1 MWRKGN
7 PSVLLVGMQTGA
19 ATLKIVWN
27 FLKKLKMELPF
38 DPVIP
43 LLGLHPK
50 NPETPTQKN
59 LWTPKFI
66 LALFTVLLLIINGCF
81 FL

>member
-1 MWRKGN
+1 MERMWRKGN
-7 PSVLLVGMQTGA
+7 TNALLVGMQTGA

-50 NPETPTQKN
+50 NPETPIQKN
-59 LWTPKFI
+59 LCTPMSI
-66 LALFTVLLLIINGCF
+66 AAQFTIAKH
-81 FL
+81 